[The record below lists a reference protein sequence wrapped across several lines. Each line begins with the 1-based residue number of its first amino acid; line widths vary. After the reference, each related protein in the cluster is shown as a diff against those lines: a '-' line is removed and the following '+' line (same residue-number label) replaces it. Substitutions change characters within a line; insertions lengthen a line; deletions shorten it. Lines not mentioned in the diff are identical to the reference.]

1 VDIRRRELLSLT
13 TASVFAA
20 GWVQRS
26 SAQDPDGSTA
36 DGKTL
41 DTPIVNCAI
50 AAAAAIGGGAVR
62 FPAGVYAC
70 HSIRLKSFV
79 TLYLEPG
86 AAIVAAPA
94 GGYDPAE
101 SNAPLE
107 ATRILDIIIG
117 TTASSGAKESM
128 TSLF

>member
-1 VDIRRRELLSLT
+1 
-13 TASVFAA
+13 
-20 GWVQRS
+20 
-26 SAQDPDGSTA
+26 
-36 DGKTL
+36 
-41 DTPIVNCAI
+41 VNRAI